1 MTSLV
6 FNAAKRVLEQ
16 HASEVAAGIGV
27 IAVLLVIFVVV
38 ERELL
43 RTGKRA
49 AAEARVRAT
58 DPILF
63 SLLVAF
69 TFILGARFGKFI

>member
-6 FNAAKRVLEQ
+6 FNAAKRVIEQ
-16 HASEVAAGIGV
+16 HATELTVGIGV

-43 RTGKRA
+43 RGARSA
-49 AAEARVRAT
+49 IAQARVRAT

-63 SLLVAF
+63 PLLVAF
-69 TFILGARFGKFI
+69 MFILGARFGKFV